1 MFSRGIS
8 IAFLACLVAGAA
20 NAQFLMSGQIT
31 TSTGNFTA
39 KRVNATSV
47 NVAQTAGGAL
57 DIPAQAFKL
66 SGFSFRTFLV
76 STSIAQVASSFT
88 ASNASAMLAGGGG
101 PGAFSWC
108 PGSTPIVPCTDP
120 DAGLTTTRAGLE
132 GLLVYS
138 AGGGYGGTFQLARN
152 ISNSSL
158 ARKVTGNQYSH
169 SSPGT
174 NMNPWGGGLPYSAM
188 HTTVAGGN
196 KIITAG
202 AILGT
207 QGSIQTIATTGGTAM
222 NLSTVGTSPATPPRF
237 VTGFPATTGM
247 LFAFD
252 RKGSGKLSQS
262 WTGSDN
268 RNANGH
274 GNITLVASGY
284 SNNLQGEVFPHRLTV
299 AMTISPPVP
308 SMNSV
313 GIASLGILLVAAGAV
328 VLRRSRR

>member
-1 MFSRGIS
+1 MFYRGIS

-39 KRVNATSV
+39 KRVNATSA

-88 ASNASAMLAGGGG
+88 ASNAQAVLSAGGG

-108 PGSTPIVPCTDP
+108 PGTSPIVPCTDP
-120 DAGLTTTRAGLE
+120 DAGLTATRAGLE

-169 SSPGT
+169 SSPNANT
-174 NMNPWGGGLPYSAM
+174 KPWGGGLAYSAM
-188 HTTVAGGN
+188 HTTSAGGN

-202 AILGT
+202 AVLGT
-207 QGSIQTIATTGGTAM
+207 QGSIQTLAVTGGGAP
-222 NLSTVGTSPATPPRF
+222 STVGTSPATPPRF

-262 WTGSDN
+262 WTGSDA

-313 GIASLGILLVAAGAV
+313 GVASLGILILAAGAV
-328 VLRRSRR
+328 ALRRNRR